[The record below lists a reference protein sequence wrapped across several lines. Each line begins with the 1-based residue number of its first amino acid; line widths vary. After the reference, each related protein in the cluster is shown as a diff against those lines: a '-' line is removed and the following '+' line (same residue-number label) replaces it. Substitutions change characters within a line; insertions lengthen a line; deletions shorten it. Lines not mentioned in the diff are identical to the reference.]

1 MPCWRA
7 TATPSPKTARKGRA
21 VGSEVLIIVTLSL
34 LIWVSPFLAK
44 LVRLPTTPVEI
55 ILGSIAGGIGFFGSE
70 PNHIFELVA
79 EFGFLYLMF
88 VAGLEVN
95 VRKLLKTDLRILKAG
110 FAYLGILYALSILIA
125 YQLGLSFVFMVIFPL
140 ISVGLIAALS
150 KEYGKETPWVKLSI
164 TVGILG
170 ELISIIVLTL
180 ASAGIHYGIGLDFF
194 FKISVLGMFIA
205 AMALVYYLLHLLFWW
220 YPEIRSVMMP
230 YFDTKEQ
237 DIRLSMATL
246 FIMLAIMLYL
256 GLELAF
262 GAFIA
267 GVFIATFFSHK
278 EDLEAKISSFGFGF
292 LIPIFFIYVGSSLPF
307 ESLGKEGLILFAL
320 IIAGIMI
327 FVRVLAAFAFVRM
340 CGFRNAMLIAF
351 SHAMPL
357 TLLIAVATLAFHA
370 KSIDAFHYEAFV
382 LASIVEV
389 VVAMLAIKLLATEK
403 SAGECRLEP
412 ETSSGG

>member
-1 MPCWRA
+1 M
-7 TATPSPKTARKGRA
+7 SN
-21 VGSEVLIIVTLSL
+21 EVLIILTISL
-34 LIWVSPFLAK
+34 LIWVAPFIAR
-44 LVRLPTTPVEI
+44 LVKLPTTPVAI
-55 ILGSIAGGIGFFGSE
+55 ILGSIAGGIGLFGHGHNE
-70 PNHIFELVA
+70 IFSIVA

-95 VRKLLKTDLRILKAG
+95 VRKLLKTDIKILKTG
-110 FAYLGILYALSILIA
+110 FSYLAILYALSMLIA
-125 YQLGLSFVFMVIFPL
+125 YQLGMSFVFMVIFPL
-140 ISVGLIAALS
+140 ISVGLIAALA
-150 KEYGKETPWVKLSI
+150 KEYGKETPWIKLSLTI
-164 TVGILG
+164 GILG

-180 ASAGIHYGIGLDFF
+180 ASAGIHYGLGLDFF
-194 FKISVLGMFIA
+194 FKISVLAMFIA
-205 AMALVYYLLHLLFWW
+205 AMTLVYYLLHLLFWW
-220 YPEIRSVMMP
+220 YPEIRNVMMP

-278 EDLEAKISSFGFGF
+278 EDLEAKLSSFGFGF

-307 ESLGKEGLILFAL
+307 EALGKEGLILFAF

-327 FVRVLAAFAFVRM
+327 FVRLLASFAFVRL
-340 CGFRNAMLIAF
+340 CGFRQAMLTGL

-370 KSIDAFHYEAFV
+370 KSIDEFHYEAFV
-382 LASIVEV
+382 LASIIEV
-389 VVAMLAIKLLATEK
+389 IVAMLGIKLLTRERSDRTCELGAEM
-403 SAGECRLEP
+403 S
-412 ETSSGG
+412 

>member
-1 MPCWRA
+1 M
-7 TATPSPKTARKGRA
+7 SG
-21 VGSEVLIIVTLSL
+21 EVLIIVTLSL
-34 LIWVSPFLAK
+34 LIWVAPFIAK
-44 LVRLPTTPVEI
+44 LVKLPTTPVEI
-55 ILGSIAGGIGFFGSE
+55 ILGSIAGGIGLFGTE

-88 VAGLEVN
+88 VAGMEVN
-95 VRKLLKTDLRILKAG
+95 VKKLLRTDVTILKTG
-110 FAYLGILYALSILIA
+110 FAYLGILYALSVLIA
-125 YQLGLSFVFMVIFPL
+125 YQLGMSFVFMVIFPL
-140 ISVGLIAALS
+140 ISVGLIATLS

-180 ASAGIHYGIGLDFF
+180 ASAGIHYGLGLDFF
-194 FKISVLGMFIA
+194 FKISVLAMFIG

-292 LIPIFFIYVGSSLPF
+292 LIPIFFIYVGSSLPY
-307 ESLGKEGLILFAL
+307 EALQKEGLVLFAF
-320 IIAGIMI
+320 IIASIMI
-327 FVRVLAAFAFVRM
+327 FVRVLASFAFVRL

-370 KSIDAFHYEAFV
+370 RSIDEFHYEAFI

-389 VVAMLAIKLLATEK
+389 IVSMLTIKLLARERSDEMCPLGGDGHRGMGK
-403 SAGECRLEP
+403 GEQ
-412 ETSSGG
+412 

>member
-1 MPCWRA
+1 M
-7 TATPSPKTARKGRA
+7 SN
-21 VGSEVLIIVTLSL
+21 EVLMIVTISL
-34 LIWVSPFLAK
+34 LIWVAPFIAK
-44 LVRLPTTPVEI
+44 LVKLPTTPVEI
-55 ILGSIAGGIGFFGSE
+55 ILGSMAGGIGLFGAE
-70 PNHIFELVA
+70 TNHIFELVA

-95 VRKLLKTDLRILKAG
+95 VKKLLRTDIRILKTG
-110 FAYLGILYALSILIA
+110 FVYLGILYALSILIA
-125 YQLGLSFVFMVIFPL
+125 YQLGMSFVFMVIFPL
-140 ISVGLIAALS
+140 ISVGLIATLS
-150 KEYGKETPWVKLSI
+150 KEYGKETPWIKLSI

-180 ASAGIHYGIGLDFF
+180 ASAGIHYGLGLDFF
-194 FKISVLGMFIA
+194 FKISVLAMFIA
-205 AMALVYYLLHLLFWW
+205 SMVLLYYLLHLLFWW
-220 YPEIRSVMMP
+220 YPEIRNVMMP

-278 EDLEAKISSFGFGF
+278 EDLETKLSSFGFGF

-307 ESLGKEGLILFAL
+307 AALQKEGLILFSF
-320 IIAGIMI
+320 IIAAIMI
-327 FVRVLAAFAFVRM
+327 FVRLLASFAFVRF
-340 CGFRNAMLIAF
+340 CGFKDAMLIGL

-357 TLLIAVATLAFHA
+357 TLLIAVATLAFYA
-370 KSIDAFHYEAFV
+370 KSIDEFHYEAFI
-382 LASIVEV
+382 LASIIEV
-389 VVAMLAIKLLATEK
+389 IVSMLSIKLLAK
-403 SAGECRLEP
+403 SRSKDGCKLNGENREA
-412 ETSSGG
+412 

>member
-1 MPCWRA
+1 MDNGV
-7 TATPSPKTARKGRA
+7 T
-21 VGSEVLIIVTLSL
+21 IIVTLSL
-34 LIWVSPFLAK
+34 LIWVSPFIAK

-55 ILGSIAGGIGFFGSE
+55 LLGSIAGGLGFLGHG
-70 PNHIFELVA
+70 NHLFDLVA

-95 VRKLLKTDLRILKAG
+95 VRKLLQTDTRILKNG
-110 FAYLGILYALSILIA
+110 FIYLGLLYLFSILIA

-140 ISVGLIAALS
+140 ISVGLIATLS
-150 KEYGKETPWVKLSI
+150 KEYGKERPWIKLSI

-194 FKISVLGMFIA
+194 FKISILGAFIA
-205 AMALVYYLLHLLFWW
+205 ALAALYYLLHLLFWW

-246 FIMLAIMLYL
+246 FLMLAVMLYL

-278 EDLEAKISSFGFGF
+278 HDLESKLSSFGFGF

-307 ESLGKEGLILFAL
+307 GALKKEGLILFAF
-320 IIAGIMI
+320 IIFGIMF
-327 FVRVLAAFAFVRM
+327 FVRLLAAAAFVRM
-340 CGFRNAMLIAF
+340 CGMRDAVLVAL

-357 TLLIAVATLAFHA
+357 TLLIAVATLAHHA
-370 KSIDAFHYEAFV
+370 HTIDTFTYEAFV

-389 VVAMLAIKLLATEK
+389 IAAMLLIKVIARGTGE
-403 SAGECRLEP
+403 GRECRV
-412 ETSSGG
+412 

>member
-1 MPCWRA
+1 MQQ
-7 TATPSPKTARKGRA
+7 
-21 VGSEVLIIVTLSL
+21 EVAIIVTLSL
-34 LIWVSPFLAK
+34 LIWVAPFIAK

-55 ILGSIAGGIGFFGSE
+55 VLGSIAGGLGLFGE
-70 PNHIFELVA
+70 KPNHIFELVA

-95 VRKLLKTDLRILKAG
+95 VKKLLRTDIRILRAG
-110 FAYLGILYALSILIA
+110 FGYLVVLYLLSILVA

-150 KEYGKETPWVKLSI
+150 KEYGKQTPWVKMSI

-170 ELISIIVLTL
+170 ELVSIIVLTL
-180 ASAGIHYGIGLDFF
+180 ASAGIHYGIGLEFF
-194 FKISVLGMFIA
+194 FKISVLGAFVA
-205 AMALVYYLLHLLFWW
+205 AMVGVYYLLHLLFWW

-237 DIRLSMATL
+237 DVRLSMATL
-246 FIMLAIMLYL
+246 FLMLALMLYL

-278 EDLEAKISSFGFGF
+278 EALEGKLSSFGFGF
-292 LIPIFFIYVGSSLPF
+292 LIPLFFIFVGSSLPF
-307 ESLGKEGLILFAL
+307 EALGKEGLVLFAL
-320 IIAGIMI
+320 IIAAIMI
-327 FVRVLAAFAFVRM
+327 FVRLLAAFAFAKR
-340 CGFRNAMLIAF
+340 CGFRDATLVAL
-351 SHAMPL
+351 SHSMPL
-357 TLLIAVATLAFHA
+357 TLLIAVATLAYHA
-370 KSIDAFHYEAFV
+370 GTIDAYTYEAFV

-389 VVAMLAIKLLATEK
+389 VVAMTGIKILAKGSVEKGCGLLTDGA
-403 SAGECRLEP
+403 
-412 ETSSGG
+412 

>member
-1 MPCWRA
+1 M
-7 TATPSPKTARKGRA
+7 S
-21 VGSEVLIIVTLSL
+21 SDVLIIVTLSL
-34 LIWVSPFLAK
+34 LIWVSPFIAK

-55 ILGSIAGGIGFFGSE
+55 ILGSIAGGIGLFGE
-70 PNHIFELVA
+70 GDNEIFSIVA

-95 VRKLLKTDLRILKAG
+95 VKKLLRTDMEILKTG
-110 FAYLGILYALSILIA
+110 FAYLGILYALSVLIA
-125 YQLGLSFVFMVIFPL
+125 YQLGMSFVFMVIFPL
-140 ISVGLIAALS
+140 ISVGLIATLS

-164 TVGILG
+164 TIGILG

-180 ASAGIHYGIGLDFF
+180 ASAGIHYGLGLDFF
-194 FKISVLGMFIA
+194 FKISVLATFIA
-205 AMALVYYLLHLLFWW
+205 SMALVYYLLHLLFWW

-278 EDLEAKISSFGFGF
+278 EDLEAKLSSFGFGF
-292 LIPIFFIYVGSSLPF
+292 LIPIFFIYVGSSLPY
-307 ESLGKEGLILFAL
+307 EALQKEGLILFSL
-320 IIAGIMI
+320 IIAVIMI
-327 FVRVLAAFAFVRM
+327 FIRMLASSAFVRL
-340 CGFRNAMLIAF
+340 CGFRNATLIAF

-370 KSIDAFHYEAFV
+370 RSIDEFHYEAFI

-389 VVAMLAIKLLATEK
+389 VVSMAAIKLLNRRKPVE
-403 SAGECRLEP
+403 ECVLAP
-412 ETSSGG
+412 GGKTKKQNG

>member
-1 MPCWRA
+1 M
-7 TATPSPKTARKGRA
+7 
-21 VGSEVLIIVTLSL
+21 GSEVLIIVTLSL
-34 LIWVSPFLAK
+34 LIWVSPFIAK

-55 ILGSIAGGIGFFGSE
+55 ILGSIVGGLGLFGAT

-88 VAGLEVN
+88 VAGMEVN
-95 VRKLLKTDLRILKAG
+95 VRRLLKTDGRILRAG

-150 KEYGKETPWVKLSI
+150 KEYGKETPWLKLSM

-170 ELISIIVLTL
+170 ELVSIVVLTL

-194 FKISVLGMFIA
+194 FKISVLGAFIA
-205 AMALVYYLLHLLFWW
+205 AMALLYYALHLLFWW

-246 FIMLAIMLYL
+246 FIMLSVMLYL

-307 ESLGKEGLILFAL
+307 ASLQKEGLILFAL
-320 IIAGIMI
+320 IIAAIMI
-327 FVRVLAAFAFVRM
+327 FVRLLASFAFVRM
-340 CGFRNAMLIAF
+340 CGYRNATLIAF

-357 TLLIAVATLAFHA
+357 TLLIAVATLAYHA
-370 KSIDAFHYEAFV
+370 GSIDEFHYEAFV

-389 VVAMLAIKLLATEK
+389 VVSMLAIKWLAKRGDKE
-403 SAGECRLEP
+403 ACRLEAATAS
-412 ETSSGG
+412 ESL

>member
-1 MPCWRA
+1 M
-7 TATPSPKTARKGRA
+7 SGEI
-21 VGSEVLIIVTLSL
+21 SIILTLSL

-44 LVRLPTTPVEI
+44 LIRLPTTPVEI
-55 ILGSIAGGIGFFGSE
+55 LLGSLAGGLGLFGSS

-95 VRKLLKTDLRILKAG
+95 VRRLLRTDRHVMRMG
-110 FAYLGILYALSILIA
+110 YLYLALLYALSVLAA
-125 YQLGLSFVFMVIFPL
+125 YQLGLGLVFMVIFPL
-140 ISVGLIAALS
+140 ISVGLIATLS

-170 ELISIIVLTL
+170 ELISIVVLTL

-194 FKISVLGMFIA
+194 FKISVLAAFIGALA
-205 AMALVYYLLHLLFWW
+205 AIYYFLHLLFWW

-246 FIMLAIMLYL
+246 FILLAVMLYL

-278 EDLEAKISSFGFGF
+278 EDLEAKLSSFGFGF

-307 ESLGKEGLILFAL
+307 SALGNGSLVIFAL
-320 IIAGIMI
+320 VIAAAMI
-327 FVRVLAAFAFVRM
+327 FVRLLASFAFARR
-340 CGFRNAMLIAF
+340 CGLRNAALIGF

-357 TLLIAVATLAFHA
+357 TLLIAVATLAYHA
-370 KSIDAFHYEAFV
+370 KSIDTFHYEGLV

-389 VVAMLAIKLLATEK
+389 IVAMLAIKFLARAK
-403 SAGECRLEP
+403 GDGECRLE
-412 ETSSGG
+412 ERVKVEE